1 MRKNLTRALFA
12 LALIVAPAAH
22 ADGPGDGGPDVAAP
36 PVRAQ
41 PTTPPR
47 AQQAAPPAPAAA
59 TPAPQGRNGVI
70 PLNDNLSLNVPA
82 DYRFYSAEEARAYMQ
97 RNNVTAPSGETLGM
111 VARAGADVRAPGTWA
126 SIVSYDEIGYV
137 QPATASGLS
146 DANFETEVREA
157 RTQQNRTFEGF
168 FAAPRFDAAAP
179 YVVWAERAAAPAARV
194 KDLRHEQKVLGRN
207 GVAGLTTIGAADQ
220 VPQIEAAAATLRGML
235 TFPQG
240 RRHRDFDAASDTVSA
255 YSVPAL
261 VTGVAPVET
270 NALAEPAAV
279 EGESQMNFGGLAGWF
294 PWIALGVV
302 ALAIAGFLLMRRR
315 GDDDFDDDE
324 DDKA

>member
-41 PTTPPR
+41 PTTPQR
-47 AQQAAPPAPAAA
+47 AQQTTPPAETAAA
-59 TPAPQGRNGVI
+59 APQGRSGVI
-70 PLNDNLSLNVPA
+70 ALNDNLSLNVPA
-82 DYRFYSAEEARAYMQ
+82 DYRFYSAEEARAYLS
-97 RNNVTAPSGETLGM
+97 RNNVAAPGGETLGM
-111 VARAGADVRAPGTWA
+111 IARTGADVRAPGTWA

-146 DANFETEVREA
+146 DADFETEVREA
-157 RTQQNRTFEGF
+157 RSQQNRTFEGF

-179 YVVWAERAAAPAARV
+179 YVAWAERSAAPAARV

-220 VPQIEAAAATLRGML
+220 MPQIEAAAATLRGMI

-240 RRHRDFDAASDTVSA
+240 RRHRDFDAANDTVST
-255 YSVPAL
+255 YTVPAL
-261 VTGVAPVET
+261 VTGVAPVDP
-270 NALAEPAAV
+270 NALAQTATAK
-279 EGESQMNFGGLAGWF
+279 GEAQSNFGGLAGWF

-302 ALAIAGFLLMRRR
+302 GLAIIGFLVMRRR
-315 GDDDFDDDE
+315 GDDDFDDGE
-324 DDKA
+324 A

>member
-22 ADGPGDGGPDVAAP
+22 ADGPGDGGPNVAAP

-47 AQQAAPPAPAAA
+47 AEATPPAQTAA
-59 TPAPQGRNGVI
+59 APQGRNGVI
-70 PLNDNLSLNVPA
+70 ALNENLSLNVPA

-97 RNNVTAPSGETLGM
+97 RNNVSAPSGETLGM

-146 DANFETEVREA
+146 DADFEAEVREA
-157 RTQQNRTFEGF
+157 RAQQNRAFEGF
-168 FAAPRFDAAAP
+168 FSAPSFNANAP
-179 YVVWAERAAAPAARV
+179 YVAWAERSAAPAARV
-194 KDLRHEQKVLGRN
+194 KDLRHEQKVLGRR

-220 VPQIEAAAATLRGML
+220 MPQIEAAASTLRGML
-235 TFPQG
+235 TFPSG
-240 RRHRDFDAASDTVSA
+240 RRHSDFDAANDTVSA
-255 YSVPAL
+255 YTVPAL
-261 VTGVAPVET
+261 VTGVAPVDP
-270 NALAEPAAV
+270 NAQAAAPPV
-279 EGESQMNFGGLAGWF
+279 EGQAQTNFGGLAGWF

-302 ALAIAGFLLMRRR
+302 GLAIAGFLMMRRR
-315 GDDDFDDDE
+315 GDDDFDDGE
-324 DDKA
+324 A